1 MAHKKFALNIDGE
14 QAGVGPGAQSQRTPF
29 RGRAHGRS
37 LVLEHHPKRGLPEK
51 SSMRLSGSHAM
62 GSLLSDNRSESLLP
76 ENPNGHSPSMTTDA
90 RQRFNGCAMRHIA
103 AMNSFPD
110 ARALEVHP
118 LSLMIPQSRNILLDL
133 FAGTGL
139 VAKSLGRFFDHTV
152 LVDSCAALPEPVGP
166 SANRIC
172 GDAICHET
180 LDSLSQ
186 ADMAVCLASFH
197 HVLAEGHPRA
207 GRGLHGQLKL
217 DVLRAWR
224 QKLRPGGRLII
235 ADVPAP
241 GTCIASVTG
250 SGLGESSGPLAE
262 TGHRMEEGADV
273 FVPARQCKTLG
284 DYLAE
289 VRIDTAGVG
298 LKEPDPASFF
308 DHIVSHFSPQG
319 HVADF
324 NTPDEMVTLFC
335 EAGYENVQAFVA
347 PTPWLFRN
355 RPDALWFVHELLSLG
370 RPCTSPAKLTGKD
383 RANLERGIADYLDLR
398 QLPDESW
405 ALSWKLMYVAGDRM

>member
-1 MAHKKFALNIDGE
+1 MAHKQFALNIDGE

-29 RGRAHGRS
+29 HGRAHGRS

-51 SSMRLSGSHAM
+51 SAMRPSGTHAM

-118 LSLMIPQSRNILLDL
+118 LSLMIPQSRNVLLDL

-197 HVLAEGHPRA
+197 HVLAEGQARA
-207 GRGLHGQLKL
+207 GRRLHTRLKL
-217 DVLRAWR
+217 EVLRAWR
-224 QKLRPGGRLII
+224 RKLTPGGRLII

-241 GTCIASVTG
+241 GTSIASVTG
-250 SGLGESSGPLAE
+250 SGLGESSGALAE
-262 TGHRMEEGADV
+262 TAHLMGKGAEI
-273 FVPARQCKTLG
+273 FAPARQCKTLS
-284 DYLAE
+284 DYLAQAS
-289 VRIDTAGVG
+289 VATADIG
-298 LKEPDPASFF
+298 LKEPEPASFF
-308 DHIVSHFSPQG
+308 DHVVSRVSPQG

-324 NTPDEMVTLFC
+324 NTPEELVTLFG
-335 EAGYENVQAFVA
+335 EAGYGNVQAFVA
-347 PTPWLFRN
+347 PTPWLFRS

-370 RPCTSPAKLTGKD
+370 HPCPSPEKLTDKD
-383 RANLERGIADYLDLR
+383 KANLEQGIADHLDLR

-405 ALSWKLMYVAGDRM
+405 ALSWKLMYVAGDRL